1 MTSPLARTHALT
13 DGLRVNLRLARRGD
27 LDAVRTLL
35 SRRGIEPGDEAI
47 RALLD
52 FHPAERAVL
61 SAFAPLGGAP
71 TLVGLAAVDLAAGP
85 EPDTL
90 VVDERLARGVGDL
103 LLAELAERVRV
114 RARRA
119 A

>member
-27 LDAVRTLL
+27 LDAVRALL
-35 SRRGIEPGDEAI
+35 SRRGIEPGDDTI

-61 SAFAPLGGAP
+61 CAFAPLSGAP
-71 TLVGLAAVDLAAGP
+71 TLVGLAALDLAAGP

-90 VVDERLARGVGDL
+90 VVDERIARGVGE
-103 LLAELAERVRV
+103 LLAEALAERVRT

>member
-13 DGLRVNLRLARRGD
+13 DGLRVSLRLARRGD
-27 LDAVRTLL
+27 LDAVRDLL
-35 SRRGIEPGDEAI
+35 ARRGIEPGDVAV

-61 SAFAPLGGAP
+61 CAFAPLGGSP
-71 TLVGLAAVDLAAGP
+71 TLVGFAAVDLAEGP

-90 VVDERLARGVGDL
+90 VVDERLAGGIGEL
-103 LLAELAERVRV
+103 LVAELAERVRV